1 MLYHAVGVTVLA
13 RKLGCYLEE
22 GTKIAEQSEEEEEE
36 IRRRC
41 SASKSALT
49 LCSVARENI
58 YFSL

>member
-22 GTKIAEQSEEEEEE
+22 GTKMAEQSDEEED
-36 IRRRC
+36 IRTRC